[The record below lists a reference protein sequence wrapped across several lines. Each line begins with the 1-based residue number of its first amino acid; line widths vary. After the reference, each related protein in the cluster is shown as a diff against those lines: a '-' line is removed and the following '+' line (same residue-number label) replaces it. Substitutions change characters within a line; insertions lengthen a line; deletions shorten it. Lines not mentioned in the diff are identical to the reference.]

1 MYYTLLPLIFLLIMT
16 VFALIVQLKGF
27 YDKGDWFL
35 LSLDLVVLVAAIW
48 IALEAS
54 ASLSKIKKEQ
64 KAEKTKG

>member
-1 MYYTLLPLIFLLIMT
+1 MYYLMPLIFLLMT
-16 VFALIVQLKGF
+16 VFAYCSAEGF
-27 YDKGDWFL
+27 YDKSGWFL
-35 LSLDLVVLVAAIW
+35 LSPDLVVLVAAIW

>member
-1 MYYTLLPLIFLLIMT
+1 MT

-35 LSLDLVVLVAAIW
+35 LTLDLVVLVAAIW

-54 ASLSKIKKEQ
+54 ASLAKIKKEQ